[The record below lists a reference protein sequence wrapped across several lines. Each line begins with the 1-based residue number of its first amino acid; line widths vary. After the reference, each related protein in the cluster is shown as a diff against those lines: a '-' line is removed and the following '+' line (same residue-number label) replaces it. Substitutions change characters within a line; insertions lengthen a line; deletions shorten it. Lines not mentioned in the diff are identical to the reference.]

1 MTWFQRHP
9 LLASCLSG
17 LVAGVLA
24 AGAWSWLRPGT
35 SGADAEAT
43 ATTTTTSPVDSA
55 PSFRSGPPATEAEI
69 DRLVDALLEFIAE
82 TRGLEPLEPV
92 EVELQDD
99 EIFLEG
105 LLDDFEDDEDL
116 EGVNA
121 TLRALKLVPPGFD
134 LEEEL
139 RGTLESGVVGYYDPD
154 AALLYVRGSSLT
166 PFVEVTLVHE
176 LVHALQDQHFGL
188 EGLLEIE
195 DDEAFS
201 GAQALVEGDAEL
213 VAREYLFTLSFEEQ
227 SQLLAEAESFLG
239 PAAENGGG
247 VDVLD
252 AVLGFPYIHGPEFV
266 GALVERRGYDRV
278 DAAFDDPPRSTEQI
292 LHPDAYLF
300 GEDPLEVE
308 APDAGGEVVDDGS
321 IGEFL
326 LGYLL
331 DPGGGDDGAVEA
343 AEGWG
348 GDAYVTWRENG
359 RIVTAVRFVMDGVG
373 DREELLDALRVWA
386 REHGRARVA
395 ESGRDLVLE
404 ATVTDVGESDVSGS
418 EAPPARR
425 AA

>member
-9 LLASCLSG
+9 LLASCLAG

-24 AGAWSWLRPGT
+24 AGVWSWLRPDA
-35 SGADAEAT
+35 SGAEAEAA
-43 ATTTTTSPVDSA
+43 ATSTTTSAADPTS
-55 PSFRSGPPATEAEI
+55 STRSGPPAAEAEI
-69 DRLVDALLEFIAE
+69 DALVGDLLEFVAE
-82 TRGLEPLEPV
+82 TRGLEPLDPV

-99 EIFLEG
+99 EVFLAG
-105 LLDDFEDDEDL
+105 LLDDLEEDEDL
-116 EGVNA
+116 AGVGA
-121 TLRALKLVPPGFD
+121 TLRALKLVPQNFD

-139 RGTLESGVVGYYDPD
+139 RGTLESGVVGYYDPETD
-154 AALLYVRGSSLT
+154 LLYVRGTSLT

-188 EGLLEIE
+188 EALLDIE

-213 VAREYLFTLSFEEQ
+213 VASDYLFTLSFEEQ
-227 SQLLAEAESFLG
+227 AQLLAEAESFLG
-239 PAAENGGG
+239 PGSESSGG

-266 GALVERRGYDRV
+266 AALVEGQGYDRV

-292 LHPDAYLF
+292 LHPEAYLF

-308 APDAGGEVVDDGS
+308 LPDAEGEVVDDGS

-331 DPGGGDDGAVEA
+331 DPSGGDEDALEA

-359 RIVTAVRFVMDGVG
+359 RIVTAVRFVMDGAT
-373 DREELLDALRVWA
+373 DREELLDALRAWA

-404 ATVTDVGESDVSGS
+404 ASVADVEQAAS
-418 EAPPARR
+418 EAEEPPARR

>member
-1 MTWFQRHP
+1 MTWFHRHP
-9 LLASCLSG
+9 LPASCLAG

-24 AGAWSWLRPGT
+24 AGAWSWLRPG
-35 SGADAEAT
+35 AVERDARAAAGPA
-43 ATTTTTSPVDSA
+43 ATTTTGDAASASPA
-55 PSFRSGPPATEAEI
+55 PSGPPATEAEI
-69 DRLVDALLEFIAE
+69 DALVDDLLEFIAE
-82 TRGLEPLEPV
+82 TRGLEPLDPV

-99 EIFLEG
+99 EAFLEG
-105 LLDDFEDDEDL
+105 LVEDL
-116 EGVNA
+116 EQEEDLDGVSA
-121 TLRALKLVPPGFD
+121 TLRALKLVPQTFD

-139 RGTLESGVVGYYDPD
+139 RGTLESGVVGYYDPEAD
-154 AALLYVRGSSLT
+154 LLYVRGTSLT

-188 EGLLEIE
+188 EDLLDIE
-195 DDEAFS
+195 DDEGFS

-213 VAREYLFTLSFEEQ
+213 VASDYLFTLSFEEQ
-227 SQLLAEAESFLG
+227 SQLLAEAESFVG
-239 PAAENGGG
+239 PASEGGGG

-266 GALVERRGYDRV
+266 AALVERQGYDRV

-292 LHPDAYLF
+292 LHPEAYLS

-308 APDAGGEVVDDGS
+308 LPDAEGEVVDDGS

-331 DPGGGDDGAVEA
+331 SPGAGDEDALEA

-348 GDAYVTWRENG
+348 GDAYVTWREDG
-359 RIVTAVRFVMDGVG
+359 RIVTSVRFVMDGVT
-373 DREELLDALRVWA
+373 DREELLDALRAWA
-386 REHGRARVA
+386 RDHGRARVS
-395 ESGRDLVLE
+395 ESGRDVRLE
-404 ATVTDVGESDVSGS
+404 AAVADVSAS
-418 EAPPARR
+418 AEPPGRR